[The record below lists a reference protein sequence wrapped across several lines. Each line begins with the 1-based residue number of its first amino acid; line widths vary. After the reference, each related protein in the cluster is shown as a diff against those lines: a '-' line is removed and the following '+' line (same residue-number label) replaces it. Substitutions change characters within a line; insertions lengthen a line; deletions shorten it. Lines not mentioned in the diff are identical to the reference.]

1 MKSMKVGKLA
11 ALGVAAA
18 AVAAPFAAAMVHTD
32 ALPTDRTWYL
42 DSHIV
47 VGYNAIGSDVV
58 AAANIAAAIAQ
69 LAYKQAAEISGSST
83 GGEVQLAVPGQIVV
97 GGQGYTDSESVDL
110 TSGTIDFNGTYTNVK
125 VPTLADNKDISFKY
139 YDSAAQEWKDADG
152 KYSEKLIVGLD
163 AVEAQVSNTDKAAV
177 RLKTYTGDMAYE
189 YVISGILG
197 DELKSNKGYELK
209 NFYVDLLGVKYEV
222 TDINFAAS
230 PATMSLVS
238 YQETKVVPVGSEVDF
253 EGYKI
258 KVADI
263 DPDNQ
268 TAYLQLIDS
277 QGNVVAT
284 DVVKA
289 GGYTDFDGAL
299 EDSIKVDTVFAG
311 TTEKFAKL
319 ELKADKMVL
328 NKGEAKEL
336 DNYKGWYIEWNTD
349 DQNDIVFKVY
359 YAGNDNDDYLTFDT
373 GIGVGETFKY
383 MGTVGYGVTFL
394 GFESKPTKTVTFD
407 GKYIDFIDKDGATH
421 QSLLY
426 KEITDAAIANSNN
439 TASAT
444 VYGLLDGKDAKVV
457 VATQTENNSD
467 TAAKYA
473 YADVTVKFDLGN
485 DGSYEYAGE
494 SGWFLVDANT
504 TTNPGTIDKVIAV
517 TDPQTGIKYNVYVE
531 LDVSGVSPD
540 NNAANDVVSVK
551 DIRVSFKSNGVAPTG
566 VSEDTPYAID
576 ADVNNVSGMPID
588 WKITEIDGKQI
599 VVPYD
604 QKDAELDFKDYQI
617 DAAGQKLDYES
628 DNSYPENWWLD
639 DGTYVEIEGSDMA
652 KITVPIDPEKAQIFV
667 GIPQSV
673 SMGSNVITAKA
684 GQTVKIGDY
693 DVNVVKIAC
702 GATVPSGTY
711 YEKVGNLNP
720 IGFVVDDKSVP
731 SGNLIVVGGWNANAV
746 AAELVKQYPDI
757 KTELENDKV
766 IVNKYSLN
774 GSDVIL
780 VAGWTAADTRK
791 AAQEFIQFLEQNVQ

>member
-1 MKSMKVGKLA
+1 MKSIKVGKLA

-18 AVAAPFAAAMVHTD
+18 VVAAPFAAAMVHTD

-69 LAYKQAAEISGSST
+69 LAYKKAEASCGGSD
-83 GGEVQLAVPGQIVV
+83 GEVQLAVPGQVVV
-97 GGQGYTDSESVDL
+97 GGQGYTDARSVDL
-110 TSGTIDFNGTYTNVK
+110 AAGNLDFNGTYTSVK
-125 VPTLADNKDISFKY
+125 VPTLADNKDLSFKY
-139 YDSAAQEWKDADG
+139 YDSAAGEWKDGSG
-152 KYSEKLIVGLD
+152 KYSEQLIVGLD
-163 AVEAQVSNTDKAAV
+163 AVEAQVSDTDKAAI

-189 YVISGILG
+189 YVISGVFG
-197 DELKSNKGYELK
+197 DELKDDESYQLK
-209 NFYVDLLGVKYEV
+209 NFYVDLLGIKYEV
-222 TDINFAAS
+222 TNVDLNAN
-230 PATMSLVS
+230 TMTLVS
-238 YQETKVVPVGSEVDF
+238 YQETKVVPVGSEVEF

-258 KVADI
+258 KVVDI

-277 QGNVVAT
+277 QGNVVAS

-289 GGYTDFDGAL
+289 GEYTDFDGTL

-319 ELKADKMVL
+319 ELRADKLVL
-328 NKGEAKEL
+328 HKGDAKEL

-359 YAGNDNDDYLTFDT
+359 YAGDENDDYLTFDT

-383 MGTVGYGVTFL
+383 IGTAGYGVTFL

-407 GKYIDFIDKDGATH
+407 GKYISFIDKDGATH
-421 QSLLY
+421 QSLIY
-426 KEITDAAIANSNN
+426 KEITDAAITDGANKGSG
-439 TASAT
+439 T
-444 VYGLLDGKDAKVV
+444 VYGLIDGKDAKVV
-457 VATQTENNSD
+457 VEVGDFNDYNDGAT
-467 TAAKYA
+467 Y
-473 YADVTVKFDLGN
+473 YADATITVKFDLGN
-485 DGSYEYAGE
+485 DGTYEYSSVPQPVHIVEGDEGATGAADF
-494 SGWFLVDANT
+494 SVVV
-504 TTNPGTIDKVIAV
+504 PV
-517 TDPQTGIKYNVYVE
+517 TDPQTGIEYNVYVQF
-531 LDVSGVSPD
+531 DATGVSAD
-540 NNAANDVVSVK
+540 NNADNDAVSDFK
-551 DIRVSFKSNGVAPTG
+551 DIKVSFAGNGVAI
-566 VSEDTPYAID
+566 VSEDTPYKIVG
-576 ADVNNVSGMPID
+576 DVNADSGVPTY
-588 WKITEIDGKQI
+588 WTVTEISGAAI
-599 VVPYD
+599 TVPFD
-604 QKDAELDFKDYQI
+604 QKDVELDFRDYQI

-628 DNSYPENWWLD
+628 DNSYPENWWLN
-639 DGTYVEIEGSDMA
+639 DGTYVEIEGADKA
-652 KITVPIDPEKAQIFV
+652 KIVVPIAPEKAQIFV
-667 GIPQSV
+667 GVPESV

-684 GQTVKIGDY
+684 GQTVKIGEY
-693 DVNVVKIAC
+693 DVNVVKISC
-702 GATVPSGTY
+702 GATVPSGEY

-746 AAELVKQYPDI
+746 AAELVKQYPEI
-757 KTELENDKV
+757 KSELEKDKE